1 MMGGEIGQR
10 GGESVVTQ
18 PVIGHSQREIRCQ
31 RGQFDLGAQQCDL
44 DFVMAGSAD
53 DRGDAE
59 VYRAQK
65 ILAVGGLD
73 QPARAGAV
81 DQPCASSEPR

>member
-1 MMGGEIGQR
+1 MMGGQIGQCV
-10 GGESVVTQ
+10 GESIVTQ

-59 VYRAQK
+59 MYRAQK

-73 QPARAGAV
+73 EPARAGTV
-81 DQPCASSEPR
+81 DNRAASSEPR